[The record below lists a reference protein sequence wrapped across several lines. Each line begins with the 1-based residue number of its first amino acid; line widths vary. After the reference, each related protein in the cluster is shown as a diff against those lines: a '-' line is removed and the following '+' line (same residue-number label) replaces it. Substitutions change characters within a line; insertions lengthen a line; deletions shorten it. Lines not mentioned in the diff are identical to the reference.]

1 MTEFSPI
8 IRFRLDREIARRA
21 HPMARAQGMEL
32 PDVLRMMLVKA
43 VRDRSFSIS
52 DYAESGVRDSASA
65 MWLVTASQ
73 VA

>member
-1 MTEFSPI
+1 
-8 IRFRLDREIARRA
+8 
-21 HPMARAQGMEL
+21 MARAQGMEL

-73 VA
+73 LA